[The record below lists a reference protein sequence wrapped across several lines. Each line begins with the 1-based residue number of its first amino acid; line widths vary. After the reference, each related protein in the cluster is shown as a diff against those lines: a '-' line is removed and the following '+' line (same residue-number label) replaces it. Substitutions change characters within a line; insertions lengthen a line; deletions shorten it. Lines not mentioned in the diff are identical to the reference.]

1 MLESYL
7 QAAASQLI
15 ERAMA
20 LKGEIP
26 KPPKIEF
33 QGLANECRRRIDE
46 AIKELRAIRDDA
58 DFKNPEDEALR
69 LLEFRRVAAQID
81 RVENAAIAAMA
92 RSNEKEAAVNS
103 LLYRMTREIVYPI
116 ELPTVSLLSQNYFYV
131 NTDFQLMCIPLME
144 LHFLLHLPDIYH
156 ELAHPLSRAEDDP
169 RTKAWLDAFWRAQR
183 LISEHFTRQIIVVE
197 SARTTDTIRVA
208 VSSAYQN
215 WQCRWMEEFFCDLFG
230 VFCAGPA
237 YAWAHLHLHA
247 ERGRD
252 AFQLPRRLSNH
263 PADAPRMTIMLDALT
278 VLKQEKSAAEIEHRW
293 RELLSI
299 AGQSEPADFQ
309 RYYPKRILRK
319 CVDEALEGFTG
330 MGCKPWPGADGDTVR
345 KTLNEAWR
353 RFWTAPRS
361 FAAWEKEV
369 TEALIPACKS

>member
-1 MLESYL
+1 
-7 QAAASQLI
+7 
-15 ERAMA
+15 
-20 LKGEIP
+20 
-26 KPPKIEF
+26 
-33 QGLANECRRRIDE
+33 
-46 AIKELRAIRDDA
+46 
-58 DFKNPEDEALR
+58 
-69 LLEFRRVAAQID
+69 
-81 RVENAAIAAMA
+81 
-92 RSNEKEAAVNS
+92 
-103 LLYRMTREIVYPI
+103 
-116 ELPTVSLLSQNYFYV
+116 
-131 NTDFQLMCIPLME
+131 
-144 LHFLLHLPDIYH
+144 
-156 ELAHPLSRAEDDP
+156 
-169 RTKAWLDAFWRAQR
+169 
-183 LISEHFTRQIIVVE
+183 
-197 SARTTDTIRVA
+197 
-208 VSSAYQN
+208 
-215 WQCRWMEEFFCDLFG
+215 MEEFFCDLFG

-278 VLKQEKSAAEIEHRW
+278 VLKQEKSAAEIEQRW

-353 RFWTAPRS
+353 RFWTAPRF